1 MPRVGE
7 FETGSAFIVSQ
18 EASMKI
24 ATEKDPKKYVF
35 LLGLLIV
42 FVWLLL

>member
-7 FETGSAFIVSQ
+7 FETGSAVISQ

-24 ATEKDPKKYVF
+24 AKEKDPKKYVVLF
-35 LLGLLIV
+35 GLVIV